1 MQRQEETKG
10 FSKELIGWYM
20 TNHRALPWRST
31 RDPYRIWL
39 SEIILQQTRVEQGLP
54 YFEAFVEAFPSVH
67 DLAAAPEDKVLRL
80 WQGLGYYNRARN
92 MMEAARYISQ
102 ELGGQFPSTA
112 AELQQLKGIGEYTA
126 AAVASFA
133 YGEAIPVLD
142 GNVIRVLSRFLGF
155 EGDVS
160 KRSNLQELRKWA
172 LELLDTSRPAI
183 HNQAMMELGALV
195 CKPKKPDCAN
205 CPVNWGCE
213 ALKLG
218 LQERFP
224 VKYNKTKV
232 RPRYLNYLIF
242 ESPEGTIYVQKR
254 GTEGIWRGLYEFYLW
269 ESDQVAVSDDELL
282 REIRNH
288 HPQISIRNWKR
299 WPEQYKH
306 QLSHQL
312 LFLNFILIEID
323 FMFPSESLSA
333 TGIWIEQ
340 KDFEELPKPII
351 LQKFLTNLN
360 T

>member
-1 MQRQEETKG
+1 MQRQAETQG
-10 FSKELIGWYM
+10 FSKELVSWY
-20 TNHRALPWRST
+20 TTHHRDLPWRST
-31 RDPYRIWL
+31 SDPYRIWL
-39 SEIILQQTRVEQGLP
+39 SEIILQQTRVEQGMP
-54 YFEAFVEAFPSVH
+54 YYEAFVEAFPTIH
-67 DLAAAPEDKVLRL
+67 DLAGAPEDKVLRL

-92 MMEAARYISQ
+92 MMEAARYVSN
-102 ELGGQFPSTA
+102 ELAGQFPPSA
-112 AELQQLKGIGEYTA
+112 SQLQQLKGIGEYTA

-172 LELLDTSRPAI
+172 MELLDASRPDI

-195 CKPKKPDCAN
+195 CKPKSPNCGH

-218 LQERFP
+218 QQESFP
-224 VKYNKTKV
+224 VKAKRTKITS
-232 RPRYLNYLIF
+232 RYLNYLIF
-242 ESPEGTIYVQKR
+242 VNPNGLIYVQKR
-254 GTEGIWRGLYEFYLW
+254 GTEGIWRGLYEFFLW
-269 ESDQVAVSDDELL
+269 ESDKVVESDSALL
-282 REIRNH
+282 CQIKNH

-299 WPEQYKH
+299 WPEPYKH

-312 LFLNFILIEID
+312 LHLNFVLVEID
-323 FMFPSESLSA
+323 EIFPPESLSR
-333 TGIWIEQ
+333 TGIWVDQ